1 MRSRLA
7 AAAVLLLGTALLG
20 GCASTVHLEPAPA
33 ANDPLCAEVIV
44 SLQNTNTLAGQDRR
58 WTDAQATAA
67 WGAPSSAI
75 LLTCGL
81 EKPAPTSELQCV
93 TLEGVDWL
101 VDASETPMVRLT
113 TYGREPAVQ
122 MYIDTGV
129 VSSNDV
135 ISNRGIVG
143 AVTSIPADGKCTAPD
158 ELPEDYDPDA
168 ES

>member
-7 AAAVLLLGTALLG
+7 VAAVLLAGTGLLG
-20 GCASTVHLEPAPA
+20 GCSNTVHLEPAEG
-33 ANDPLCAEVIV
+33 ANDPLCAEVTV
-44 SLQNTNTLAGQDRR
+44 SLQNLTTLAGQERR

-67 WGAPSSAI
+67 WGSPDSAI

-81 EKPAPTSELQCV
+81 DKPAPTSELQCV

-101 VDASETPMVRLT
+101 VDDSETPMMRLT
-113 TYGREPAVQ
+113 TYGRDPAVQ
-122 MYIDTGV
+122 MYIDTSV

-135 ISNRGIVG
+135 ISDRNLVG
-143 AVTSIPADGKCTAPD
+143 AITSIPAENRCTSPD

-168 ES
+168 AG